1 MPTHI
6 CEIFKFHFAP
16 IDYKKF
22 KDHNRNQNYLK
33 KNIIIQKIEKHLRFR
48 NIIQCYSK
56 LKTSAFQHKYFYR
69 RQ

>member
-33 KNIIIQKIEKHLRFR
+33 KKHY
-48 NIIQCYSK
+48 YSEN
-56 LKTSAFQHKYFYR
+56 
-69 RQ
+69 